1 MKALSE
7 IKDEVAEAAGYKNWD
22 FLMYTFAGF
31 GAHVQPYTDEVANRY
46 AEEALKEAAEK
57 ATMIIS
63 YKGKILSTKHIGW
76 IANDGDH
83 SEIDKSSILNIIKEL
98 K

>member
-1 MKALSE
+1 MKTYQE
-7 IKDEVAEAAGYKNWD
+7 IKDEVAKELYDSTFIQSLN
-22 FLMYTFAGF
+22 FLHER
-31 GAHVQPYTDEVANRY
+31 HVIEMMEIVSKRY
-46 AEEALKEAAEK
+46 AEEALKEAAKK

-63 YKGKILSTKHIGW
+63 HKNKILATKQLGW

-83 SEIDKSSILNIIKEL
+83 SEVDKSSILNIIKEL

>member
-1 MKALSE
+1 MKTLAE
-7 IKDEVAEAAGYKNWD
+7 IKDEVAYYHDYKNWAEVDGD
-22 FLMYTFAGF
+22 FGRNDYFMI
-31 GAHVQPYTDEVANRY
+31 DEVAKRY
-46 AEEALKEAAEK
+46 AEEALREAAKK
-57 ATMIIS
+57 ATMIINR
-63 YKGKILSTKHIGW
+63 KGKILSTKYIAW